1 MSVLTARWSRAAI
14 HVCVYTRNLLKCP
27 AIIAVMNSSDSNERK
42 MDCRQGL
49 EARRGIFHCLA
60 KGKIS
65 EGQVPSSFCGGRTI
79 CLPFDGLTPDLLHE
93 GLLPLG
99 GCLVLSEEGC
109 SPTSLLGSWVCMD
122 PNLPLCPR
130 LSALAPPRTQRG
142 IWTQEQVRGCPA
154 CVSRKQKTQGAGPG
168 AAESS
173 GGILPARWHPGA
185 CEPSHR
191 VTPSL
196 LGLHWVG
203 WGGWRQTRSPQGWEV
218 QEEPLAHRAGGAS
231 RGPRTHA
238 WRTDR
243 NSG

>member
-1 MSVLTARWSRAAI
+1 M
-14 HVCVYTRNLLKCP
+14 
-27 AIIAVMNSSDSNERK
+27 
-42 MDCRQGL
+42 
-49 EARRGIFHCLA
+49 F
-60 KGKIS
+60 
-65 EGQVPSSFCGGRTI
+65 
-79 CLPFDGLTPDLLHE
+79 
-93 GLLPLG
+93 
-99 GCLVLSEEGC
+99 SEEGC

-130 LSALAPPRTQRG
+130 LSALAPPRMQRG

-196 LGLHWVG
+196 LGLHWAG
-203 WGGWRQTRSPQGWEV
+203 WGAPAFFPGC
-218 QEEPLAHRAGGAS
+218 
-231 RGPRTHA
+231 
-238 WRTDR
+238 TDPTLCLPTQL
-243 NSG
+243 